1 MKNIL
6 TIILLMLFHASLLA
20 SVQALAD
27 ENNNLATILN
37 KPKFAPDRPN
47 FVSGEL
53 LVQFRAD
60 ATDEDE
66 ARILGK
72 ISGEALEHIRT
83 RPMIAEG
90 RGKLVL
96 IYHQPDIPQ
105 NVAIKILKDD
115 SAVEFVEPNFIYT
128 HQETSNDT
136 YYNLLWGMYGDTTTP
151 SNTYGSQAAEAW
163 AAGCIGSADVYV
175 GVVDEGIQYTHPD
188 LQANVWTNAFDLPDG
203 VDNDG
208 NGYIDDINGWDF
220 YHKDNTI
227 YDGGTVTSR
236 LDKHGTHVTG
246 TIGGKGGNGIGIAGI
261 NWNVTYISAK
271 ILEKGTGGTALNA
284 AKALDYLTDL
294 KTRHGLNIVAINNS
308 YGGSGFSRTLLN
320 AINRAGDAGILI
332 IAAAGNG
339 GSDSVGD
346 DNDSAPFYPSSYQ
359 CTSNGKDYDCVISV
373 AAITNNG
380 SISSFSNY
388 GAVSVDLGAPGSN
401 IASTVNYN
409 KYQFLSGTSMATP
422 HVTGAAALY
431 ASRHPGAT
439 ASEIKAAILSSTIPT
454 ASLSGKTVTG
464 GRLNVGEFCQ

>member
-1 MKNIL
+1 MKNTL
-6 TIILLMLFHASLLA
+6 TFILLMLFHASLLA
-20 SVQALAD
+20 SVQGQGD
-27 ENNNLATILN
+27 ENNNPATASN
-37 KPKFAPDRPN
+37 RPNFAPDQPI
-47 FVSGEL
+47 FVPGEL

-66 ARILGK
+66 ARVLGK
-72 ISGEALEHIRT
+72 IKGEALEHVRT

-96 IYHQPDIPQ
+96 IYHQPDLPQ
-105 NVAIKILKDD
+105 KAAINFIKDD
-115 SAVEFVEPNFIYT
+115 PAVEFVEPNWIYT

-151 SNTYGSQAAEAW
+151 SNAYGSQAAEAW
-163 AAGCIGSADVYV
+163 AAGCIGSANVYV
-175 GVVDEGIQYTHPD
+175 GVIDEGIQYTHPD
-188 LQANVWTNAFDLPDG
+188 LQANVWTNGFDVPDG

-220 YHKDNTI
+220 YHNDNTI
-227 YDGGTVTSR
+227 YDGGTVTSS
-236 LDKHGTHVTG
+236 LDRHGTHVTG
-246 TIGGKGGNGIGIAGI
+246 TIGGIGGNGIGIAGI

-271 ILEKGTGGTALNA
+271 ILEKGTGGTTANA
-284 AKALDYLTDL
+284 VKALDYITDL
-294 KTRHGLNIVAINNS
+294 KTRHGLNIVATNNS
-308 YGGSGFSRTLLN
+308 YGGVGFSQAVLD
-320 AINRAGDAGILI
+320 AINRAGDAGILV

-346 DNDSAPFYPSSYQ
+346 DNDSSPFYPSSYQ

-373 AAITNNG
+373 AAITSDG
-380 SISSFSNY
+380 SKSSFSNY
-388 GAVSVDLGAPGSN
+388 GAASVDLGAPGSN

-409 KYQFLSGTSMATP
+409 KYQYLSGTSMATP

-439 ASEIKAAILSSTIPT
+439 AAEIKAAILSSTIPT